1 MTHEEIAGAVMGA
14 LLLRNLDAYPQT
26 FDVFSTR
33 PVEAFGTRQD
43 RDIYREIMRQ
53 ALSKNV
59 IDPVLVGEALGG
71 EYQAIMSA
79 SVKLSWAIAN
89 LEQYASL
96 VVKNHFIRSA
106 EEVVANAI
114 TALDGARTGD
124 ESMTAI
130 AELRESLQHMELNS
144 GELVAVHIND
154 LLAGVETRLEERMA
168 GVGEGRTLLT
178 GIDELDALTGG
189 FDLTDLVLIAARPSV
204 GKTEFALNLIDKITE
219 LGGGVLLFSM
229 EMSGIQ
235 IAERQVAGAGGLS
248 TSKLKSPGQLEDE
261 DWARISAG
269 IGRMINRPIW
279 VIDASELT
287 VEQIKQSAIAHKR
300 KHPELAA
307 VFVDYLG
314 LISVNE
320 RQRHDIAVGEV
331 SSGLKALAK
340 RNKTP
345 VIALSQLSRG
355 VEQRMN
361 KRPVNADL
369 KDSGSIEADA
379 DLIMM
384 LYRDELY
391 DENSPAKGIAEINL
405 TKNRNGPQ
413 GTIYRQFRYGHFMPI
428 DQEEAARRSQQQPEQ
443 KTRKYSGMHKI

>member
-1 MTHEEIAGAVMGA
+1 MTHEEIEGAVIGA

-26 FDVFSTR
+26 FDVFSTL
-33 PVEAFGTRQD
+33 PVEAFGTRQY

-130 AELRESLQHMELNS
+130 AELRDSLQHMELNS

-269 IGRMINRPIW
+269 IGRMVNRPIW
-279 VIDASELT
+279 IIDASELT

-300 KHPELAA
+300 TVMGKIKASSEYVKSVKTATDGSEVPVAILVDNVDTTTATQRGGVYLMGQFNQNSVIHDASWTLAEL
-307 VFVDYLG
+307 
-314 LISVNE
+314 
-320 RQRHDIAVGEV
+320 
-331 SSGLKALAK
+331 KTALHSYSIFLEDSIQA
-340 RNKTP
+340 P
-345 VIALSQLSRG
+345 V
-355 VEQRMN
+355 
-361 KRPVNADL
+361 
-369 KDSGSIEADA
+369 
-379 DLIMM
+379 
-384 LYRDELY
+384 
-391 DENSPAKGIAEINL
+391 
-405 TKNRNGPQ
+405 
-413 GTIYRQFRYGHFMPI
+413 
-428 DQEEAARRSQQQPEQ
+428 
-443 KTRKYSGMHKI
+443 

>member
-1 MTHEEIAGAVMGA
+1 
-14 LLLRNLDAYPQT
+14 
-26 FDVFSTR
+26 FSTL
-33 PVEAFGTRQD
+33 PVEAFGTRQY

-59 IDPVLVGEALGG
+59 IDPVLIGEALGG

-106 EEVVANAI
+106 EGVVADAI
-114 TALDGARTGD
+114 AALDSARTGD

-130 AELRESLQHMELNS
+130 AELRDSLQHMELNS

-269 IGRMINRPIW
+269 IGRMVNRPIW
-279 VIDASELT
+279 IIDASELT

-314 LISVNE
+314 LISVN
-320 RQRHDIAVGEV
+320 
-331 SSGLKALAK
+331 
-340 RNKTP
+340 
-345 VIALSQLSRG
+345 
-355 VEQRMN
+355 
-361 KRPVNADL
+361 
-369 KDSGSIEADA
+369 
-379 DLIMM
+379 
-384 LYRDELY
+384 
-391 DENSPAKGIAEINL
+391 
-405 TKNRNGPQ
+405 
-413 GTIYRQFRYGHFMPI
+413 
-428 DQEEAARRSQQQPEQ
+428 
-443 KTRKYSGMHKI
+443 

>member
-1 MTHEEIAGAVMGA
+1 
-14 LLLRNLDAYPQT
+14 
-26 FDVFSTR
+26 
-33 PVEAFGTRQD
+33 
-43 RDIYREIMRQ
+43 
-53 ALSKNV
+53 
-59 IDPVLVGEALGG
+59 
-71 EYQAIMSA
+71 
-79 SVKLSWAIAN
+79 
-89 LEQYASL
+89 L
-96 VVKNHFIRSA
+96 VVKNHFIRTA
-106 EEVVANAI
+106 EGVVADAI
-114 TALDGARTGD
+114 TALDNARTGD

-130 AELRESLQHMELNS
+130 AGLRESLQHMELNS

-178 GIDELDALTGG
+178 GIDELDVLTGG

-269 IGRMINRPIW
+269 IGRMVNRPIW

-287 VEQIKQSAIAHKR
+287 LEQIKQSAIAHKR

-307 VFVDYLG
+307 IFVDYLG

-379 DLIMM
+379 D
-384 LYRDELY
+384 
-391 DENSPAKGIAEINL
+391 
-405 TKNRNGPQ
+405 
-413 GTIYRQFRYGHFMPI
+413 
-428 DQEEAARRSQQQPEQ
+428 
-443 KTRKYSGMHKI
+443 